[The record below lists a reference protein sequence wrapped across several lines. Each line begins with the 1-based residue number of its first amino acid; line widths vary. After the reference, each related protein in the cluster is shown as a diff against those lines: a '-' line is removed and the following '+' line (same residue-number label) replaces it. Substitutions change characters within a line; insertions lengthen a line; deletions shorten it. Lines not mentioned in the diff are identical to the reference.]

1 MKLLQ
6 ITTALIVYNKVLW
19 IVNTNWDS
27 FFITKCD
34 TDYYKLRQVFQSAMV
49 LSQKPMIITNC
60 DGPASVPSF
69 NYTSLQLL
77 RTFCSSFSTMA
88 FLRKFLCVYKQW
100 YQQSIASVFK
110 SENVHMV
117 ILRLNWHYIHD
128 DEQIWPNKLN
138 HLYFHFVILKLGSD
152 TETKKDQLRH
162 F

>member
-19 IVNTNWDS
+19 TVNTNWDS
-27 FFITKCD
+27 FFITKWN

-77 RTFCSSFSTMA
+77 RTFCSSFSTKA
-88 FLRKFLCVYKQW
+88 FLRKFLSVYKQW
-100 YQQSIASVFK
+100 YQQSIASAFK

-117 ILRLNWHYIHD
+117 ILRYI
-128 DEQIWPNKLN
+128 EAELT
-138 HLYFHFVILKLGSD
+138 LYTYWWTNLA
-152 TETKKDQLRH
+152 
-162 F
+162 

>member
-19 IVNTNWDS
+19 TVNTNWDS
-27 FFITKCD
+27 FFITKWN
-34 TDYYKLRQVFQSAMV
+34 TDYYKLRQVFQSALV

-77 RTFCSSFSTMA
+77 RTFCSSFSTKA
-88 FLRKFLCVYKQW
+88 FLRKFLSVYKQW
-100 YQQSIASVFK
+100 YQQSIASAFK

-117 ILRLNWHYIHD
+117 ILRYSEAELT
-128 DEQIWPNKLN
+128 
-138 HLYFHFVILKLGSD
+138 LYTYWWTNLA
-152 TETKKDQLRH
+152 
-162 F
+162 